1 MEWKID
7 YLEKDGIVSAK
18 VTGLMDWDQ
27 HKKFAEDLFP
37 FARKHNAHK
46 ILVDFLEMTPRFTIL
61 QVDDL
66 PGLLK
71 ELGVGPEDRIAALH
85 NPSAPHHS
93 ENVFFKDAATIKSI
107 TVRYFTS
114 KDDAITWLKS
124 YQPFSEQQT
133 PQPSIREGKPK
144 AKKSSYGRKN

>member
-7 YLEKDGIVSAK
+7 YLEEGGIVSAK
-18 VTGLMDWDQ
+18 LSGVMDWAE
-27 HKKFAEDLFP
+27 HKKFAEELYP
-37 FARKHNAHK
+37 FAHKHGSQN
-46 ILVDFLEMTPRFTIL
+46 IFIDFLEITPRFTIL

-85 NPSAPHHS
+85 NPSAPHHR
-93 ENVFFKDAATIKSI
+93 ENVFFKNVATIKSI

-114 KDDAITWLKS
+114 KDEAIAWLKS
-124 YQPFSEQQT
+124 E
-133 PQPSIREGKPK
+133 K
-144 AKKSSYGRKN
+144 

>member
-7 YLEKDGIVSAK
+7 YLEEDGIVSAK

-27 HKKFAEDLFP
+27 HEKFAEELYP
-37 FARKHNAHK
+37 FARKHGSHR
-46 ILVDFLEMTPRFTIL
+46 ILIDFLEMTPKFTIL

-71 ELGVGPEDRIAALH
+71 GLGVGHYDRIAALH
-85 NPSAPHHS
+85 NPSAPHHR
-93 ENVFFKDAATIKSI
+93 ENIFFKNVASIKSI

-114 KDDAITWLKS
+114 KDEAVAWLKS
-124 YQPFSEQQT
+124 ED
-133 PQPSIREGKPK
+133 
-144 AKKSSYGRKN
+144 

>member
-18 VTGLMDWDQ
+18 VTGLMDWEQ
-27 HKKFAEDLFP
+27 HKRFAEELYP
-37 FARKHNAHK
+37 FAHKHGSHK
-46 ILVDFLEMTPRFTIL
+46 IFIDFLEMTPRFTIL

-85 NPSAPHHS
+85 NPASPHHS
-93 ENVFFKDAATIKSI
+93 ENVFFKNAATIKSI

-114 KDDAITWLKS
+114 KDDAIAWLKA
-124 YQPFSEQQT
+124 YQPVSE
-133 PQPSIREGKPK
+133 PQASRPLSRRGLPK
-144 AKKSSYGRKN
+144 AKK